1 VARAGG
7 AVTEEELGKTMQR
20 TLHLF
25 LSASV
30 LGIAAPA
37 AAQQGDPATT
47 PQQPH
52 PEQTTPNPE
61 GTAPQVAQQQDIVVT
76 ARKREER
83 LTDVPVAATAVTGDV
98 IERRGLT
105 SVRDIAQ
112 LTPGLNINS
121 DAAGRAFVAIRGV
134 GVTLV
139 DTVQPGVGIFLD
151 GVYQPNTSYL
161 NNPLVDV
168 ERVEVL
174 RGPQGTLYGKNTL
187 GGAIN
192 VITRQPSNR
201 LEAKFVGS
209 YAGPDNAWFASGSV
223 SGPIIKDRLQAR
235 IAYGHRE
242 QDGFIRN
249 TTLGIDANSLN
260 TDTISGTLRAQPVGD
275 VLLTVNGSYDWVK
288 GGSTPYA
295 FVTGPRDYN
304 REIQRNTTNLQS
316 FRYKRA
322 NAKLET
328 PLGLST
334 KMTLVAAYDE
344 RDLNSPA
351 GDLDFSAIDLARQA
365 GTDELR
371 TRTLEGRFDTELSDT
386 LSSIVGVFYSRETRD
401 QDATTIIL
409 PGVLDITNQSSN
421 LTTNNT
427 RAVFGNLF
435 WRPSDAWELS
445 GGLRYDR
452 ETRRA
457 SGTVTV
463 GGVTQVINPAGLK
476 ATHLSP
482 RVALTRH
489 WTPDL
494 MSYASISRGFRG
506 GGFNS
511 PAVEDQGLRTYKGD
525 EVWTYEVGTKLQSR
539 DRRYSLAG
547 ALFYN
552 NYKDFIGLNSIVPA
566 TTGGFATVDLNTGD
580 VRSYGIELEGYFRP
594 VRQWTL
600 SGGVSLQH
608 ARLTNSDI
616 YTQVTGRTLASDR
629 LPFQPDWNFN
639 VNSDYVVPLGTGDLT
654 FTAGLVGKG
663 SRISASLGEN
673 DAPVLSSYV
682 LANGSITYRRGPI
695 EIGAFVDN
703 AFKKRY
709 FESYIE
715 KTTLALAGLPVV
727 SDIGIV
733 GNLRRVGV
741 RTRFRF

>member
-1 VARAGG
+1 MR
-7 AVTEEELGKTMQR
+7 R
-20 TLHLF
+20 TLPLL
-25 LSASV
+25 LSVSAVALLAS
-30 LGIAAPA
+30 PA
-37 AAQQGDPATT
+37 AAQVAPAVPQGSDAATT
-47 PQQPH
+47 PDQPH
-52 PEQTTPNPE
+52 PEQTTPTPA

-83 LTDVPVAATAVTGDV
+83 LNDVPVAATAVTGDV

-201 LEAKFVGS
+201 LEAKAVGS
-209 YAGPDNAWFASGSV
+209 YAGPDHAWFASGSV
-223 SGPIIKDRLQAR
+223 SGPLIRDRLQAR
-235 IAYGHRE
+235 IAYGHR
-242 QDGFIRN
+242 QQRGFIRN
-249 TTLGIDANSLN
+249 TTLGIDANPLN

-275 VLLTVNGSYDWVK
+275 VVLTVNGSYDWVK

-295 FVTGPRDYN
+295 FVTGPKDYRRDV
-304 REIQRNTTNLQS
+304 QRNTTNYQY
-316 FRYKRA
+316 FHYKRA

-328 PLGLST
+328 PIGLAT
-334 KMTLVAAYDE
+334 KLTLVAAYDE
-344 RDLNSPA
+344 RDLRSPA
-351 GDLDFSAIDLARQA
+351 GDLDFSAIDLARQN
-365 GTDELR
+365 GTDRLK
-371 TRTLEGRFDTELSDT
+371 TRTVEGRLDTQLTGT
-386 LSSIVGVFYSRETRD
+386 LSSILGVFASRETRD

-409 PGVLDITNQSSN
+409 PGVLNITNRATN
-421 LTTNNT
+421 FTTNNT
-427 RAVFGNLF
+427 KAVFGTLF
-435 WRPSDAWELS
+435 WRPSEAWELT
-445 GGLRYDR
+445 GGLRLDH

-457 SGTVTV
+457 TGTVLV
-463 GGVTQVINPAGLK
+463 GGATQVIVPAGLND
-476 ATHLSP
+476 THLSP

-489 WTPDL
+489 WSRDL
-494 MSYASISRGFRG
+494 MSYASVSRGFRG

-511 PAVEDQGLRTYKGD
+511 PAVEAQGLRTYKGD
-525 EVWTYEVGTKLQSR
+525 KVWTYEVGTKVQSS
-539 DRRYSLAG
+539 DRRFSLAG
-547 ALFYN
+547 SLFYN
-552 NYKDFIGLNSIVPA
+552 DYKDFIGLNSIVRA
-566 TTGGFATVDLNTGD
+566 STGGFATVDLNTGD
-580 VRSYGIELEGYFRP
+580 VRSYGAELEGYFKP

-600 SGGVSLQH
+600 SGGLSVQH
-608 ARLTNSDI
+608 ARLTNFDI
-616 YTQVTGRTLASDR
+616 YTRVTGRTLGSNR

-639 VNSDYVVPLGTGDLT
+639 LNSDYVVPVGSGDLT
-654 FTAGLVGKG
+654 FSAGLVGKG
-663 SRISASLGEN
+663 SRIGASLN
-673 DAPVLSSYV
+673 QTSAPVLSSYV
-682 LANGSITYRRGPI
+682 LANGSISYRHGPI
-695 EIGAFVDN
+695 EVAAFVDN
-703 AFKKRY
+703 AFKKKY
-709 FESYIE
+709 FESNIE

-727 SDIGIV
+727 SDIGII